1 MLYFT
6 TPASYVGIRRNVPGQ
21 IFWFVNINTVPT
33 HRTMVAAGVE
43 AIGHHDGRI
52 SEVSIPVSSCDHG
65 EYSGRLVLSQSK
77 RLLIGGPSTQ
87 SLPLTPLASAVDM
100 AGTSSDLHVIDRFF
114 PNQAY
119 QYIIYGM
126 PGGSGDFQ
134 MHRGD
139 TSQ

>member
-1 MLYFT
+1 
-6 TPASYVGIRRNVPGQ
+6 
-21 IFWFVNINTVPT
+21 
-33 HRTMVAAGVE
+33 MVAAGVE

-100 AGTSSDLHVIDRFF
+100 AGTSSDLHVID
-114 PNQAY
+114 
-119 QYIIYGM
+119 
-126 PGGSGDFQ
+126 
-134 MHRGD
+134 
-139 TSQ
+139 